1 MEEEEDVETNR
12 GSDNWGRLDN
22 QEHSCCPDHLSETAI
37 LRREDL
43 SDHPA
48 PTPRQKGTRGGG
60 VCKRKVL
67 FSPTLGK

>member
-43 SDHPA
+43 SDHHVRHCA
-48 PTPRQKGTRGGG
+48 NAEIKGHEGRGWGMY
-60 VCKRKVL
+60 KKYA
-67 FSPTLGK
+67 F